1 MLARGMARRAASL
14 TLGDETTPV
23 LTGIRTGRRFEQG
36 WPSAGRGMTARTCKP
51 ARVCRTLWYM
61 AKTERIEARA
71 APADVRRIEAAA
83 WATSQSVSA
92 FVVAAARAQA
102 DRVLAEQEE
111 TVVPNDYFER
121 LLTELDKPPREI
133 PALAAAVE
141 RAKRHPVISR

>member
-1 MLARGMARRAASL
+1 
-14 TLGDETTPV
+14 
-23 LTGIRTGRRFEQG
+23 
-36 WPSAGRGMTARTCKP
+36 
-51 ARVCRTLWYM
+51 M
-61 AKTERIEARA
+61 AKTERLEARA

-102 DRVLAEQEE
+102 DRVLAEQDE
-111 TVVPNDYFER
+111 TVVASDYFER
-121 LLTELDKPPREI
+121 LLSELDKPPREI